1 MLNILS
7 LENLIIN
14 NNLKM
19 KENRVGFEDIC
30 SADHH
35 CEYGK
40 GLRCISSK
48 CLCYATR
55 GNNAAYEILF
65 MIQYC

>member
-48 CLCYATR
+48 TKYYNSWYQIHHPYRHMAR
-55 GNNAAYEILF
+55 
-65 MIQYC
+65 